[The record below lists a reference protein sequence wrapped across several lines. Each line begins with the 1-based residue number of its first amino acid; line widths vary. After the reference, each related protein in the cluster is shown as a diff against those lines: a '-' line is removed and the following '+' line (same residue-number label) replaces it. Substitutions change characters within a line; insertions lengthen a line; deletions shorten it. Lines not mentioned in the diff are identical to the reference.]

1 MQVESG
7 GKLFWA
13 EPLKEIDYLE
23 QAAGLKGLFLRLE
36 DDKFYELVST
46 LSAGNLVMLLD
57 FEGLIFREI
66 PLESAVT
73 SMEESFV
80 EVIDEGLAMWQE
92 EGARAVK
99 SLEGVSLNCLEQ
111 WDIPSL
117 G

>member
-1 MQVESG
+1 
-7 GKLFWA
+7 
-13 EPLKEIDYLE
+13 
-23 QAAGLKGLFLRLE
+23 
-36 DDKFYELVST
+36 
-46 LSAGNLVMLLD
+46 MLLD

-80 EVIDEGLAMWQE
+80 EVIDEELAMWQE

-99 SLEGVSLNCLEQ
+99 SLEGVGVSLNCLEQ
-111 WDIPSL
+111 WDIPTPSL

>member
-1 MQVESG
+1 M
-7 GKLFWA
+7 
-13 EPLKEIDYLE
+13 PL
-23 QAAGLKGLFLRLE
+23 
-36 DDKFYELVST
+36 EL
-46 LSAGNLVMLLD
+46 
-57 FEGLIFREI
+57 EGLIYKEI

-73 SMEESFV
+73 SMEENFV

-99 SLEGVSLNCLEQ
+99 SLEGVGVSLNCLEQ

>member
-1 MQVESG
+1 M
-7 GKLFWA
+7 
-13 EPLKEIDYLE
+13 P
-23 QAAGLKGLFLRLE
+23 
-36 DDKFYELVST
+36 
-46 LSAGNLVMLLD
+46 LD
-57 FEGLIFREI
+57 FEGLIFKET

-80 EVIDEGLAMWQE
+80 KVIDEGLAMWQD

-99 SLEGVSLNCLEQ
+99 SLEGVSLSCLEQ

>member
-1 MQVESG
+1 M
-7 GKLFWA
+7 
-13 EPLKEIDYLE
+13 PLE
-23 QAAGLKGLFLRLE
+23 
-36 DDKFYELVST
+36 
-46 LSAGNLVMLLD
+46 
-57 FEGLIFREI
+57 FEGLIYKEI

-80 EVIDEGLAMWQE
+80 EVIDEGLATWWQE

-99 SLEGVSLNCLEQ
+99 SLEGVSLSCLEQ

>member
-1 MQVESG
+1 
-7 GKLFWA
+7 
-13 EPLKEIDYLE
+13 
-23 QAAGLKGLFLRLE
+23 
-36 DDKFYELVST
+36 
-46 LSAGNLVMLLD
+46 MLLD

-80 EVIDEGLAMWQE
+80 EVIDEGLATWWQE